1 MSTRVARAAPR
12 SVRPQFIDV
21 IHFAAPSLS
30 RRASMRRAYHD
41 TGVSGGVAPDQGV
54 GPRKRAAAKVRERA
68 ESAME
73 EEEAT
78 PSFVEDLVAFLED
91 EFWVLFFAMLYALSV
106 VFFLLACAHKY
117 FGSRKRVWTYV
128 IVAFVPWTIGTT
140 MWLIDP
146 RWEQW
151 TLDAVKK
158 SYFRWQELRHR
169 PKAMWEAVER
179 WWRWRRAYKP
189 ARVHGV

>member
-1 MSTRVARAAPR
+1 M
-12 SVRPQFIDV
+12 
-21 IHFAAPSLS
+21 
-30 RRASMRRAYHD
+30 
-41 TGVSGGVAPDQGV
+41 
-54 GPRKRAAAKVRERA
+54 
-68 ESAME
+68 
-73 EEEAT
+73 
-78 PSFVEDLVAFLED
+78 EDLVAFLED

-169 PKAMWEAVER
+169 PKAMWE
-179 WWRWRRAYKP
+179 RWRDGGGGEGRTNPRASTGCSQP
-189 ARVHGV
+189 RRRPEVSGR